1 MKALI
6 TGNMAAALGAKFCR
20 SEVIAAYPITP
31 QTTII
36 EYLAKMVAD
45 GELKA
50 EYIKV
55 ESEHS
60 AMAACIGAAAAGS
73 RVFTATSSQGLLL
86 MHEMLFQA
94 SGLRLPIPMVN
105 VNRAVGSPWCIHPDQ
120 TDSLAQRD
128 TGWIQIYCENGQDV
142 LDTIIQAYRIAEIV
156 SLPVMV
162 VSEGFVLSHTSAPA
176 EIPEQDKVDEF
187 LPPYQPEWEL
197 DLDNPAA
204 YGAHVNSN
212 QYAQLRRDIQR
223 AMDEVYGVYSE
234 VAEQFYGIFGRR
246 YPAVDLIGP
255 RDAEI
260 ILITSGTTTGT
271 GRQVLKDLNSDKIAL
286 MQIRMFRPFPAD
298 LVRKLAWRANKI
310 AIIDR
315 NISFGSRGI
324 FAEAVKSSL
333 YDSPSRPSIFEFILG
348 IGGVDITPEVISKV
362 IDFADSHQYPSSLKP
377 TWQEELR

>member
-6 TGNMAAALGAKFCR
+6 TGNMAAAIGAKLCR
-20 SEVIAAYPITP
+20 PEVLSAYPITP

-45 GELKA
+45 GELTA

-60 AMAACIGAAAAGS
+60 AMAACIGAVAAGS
-73 RVFTATSSQGLLL
+73 RTFTATSSQGLLL
-86 MHEMLFQA
+86 MHEMLWQA
-94 SGLRLPIPMVN
+94 SGLRLPIVMVN
-105 VNRAVGSPWCIHPDQ
+105 VNRAVGAPWTIFPDQ
-120 TDSLAQRD
+120 NDSLAQRD

-162 VSEGFVLSHTSAPA
+162 VSEGFVLSHTSAPT
-176 EIPEQDKVDEF
+176 EIPEQGKVDEF
-187 LPPYQPEWEL
+187 LPPYQPKWKL

-212 QYAQLRRDIQR
+212 QYAELRRDIQG

-246 YPAVDLIGP
+246 YPAVELIGS
-255 RDAEI
+255 RNAEI
-260 ILITSGTTTGT
+260 ILVTSGTTTGT
-271 GRQVLKDLNSDKIAL
+271 ARQVLKDLNSDKIAL
-286 MQIRMFRPFPAD
+286 MQIRMFRPFPYD
-298 LVRKLAWRANKI
+298 LVRELSWRASKI

-324 FAEAVKSSL
+324 FAESVRSSL
-333 YDSPSRPSIFEFILG
+333 YDAPSRPSIFEFILG

-377 TWQEELR
+377 IWQEELK